1 MPPAELNPFMLTSPA
16 IYSEEQALND
26 TTGNLI
32 NQEVTT
38 FGDEMI
44 P

>member
-1 MPPAELNPFMLTSPA
+1 MPPAELNPFMLTQA
-16 IYSEEQALND
+16 HIVSEEQALGD
-26 TTGNLI
+26 TVNLI

-38 FGDEMI
+38 FGDELL